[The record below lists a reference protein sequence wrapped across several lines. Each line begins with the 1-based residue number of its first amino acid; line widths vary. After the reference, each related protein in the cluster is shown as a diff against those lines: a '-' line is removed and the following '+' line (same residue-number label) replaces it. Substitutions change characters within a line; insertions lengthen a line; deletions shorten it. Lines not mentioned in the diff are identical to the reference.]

1 MRVHPCIV
9 SRTKP
14 RKPSKRSV
22 GGIAPRHASFKRL
35 LGSAL
40 DKLPFDDTARD
51 APPRRCCHEALLLD
65 GNFVPMRAFHFYQ
78 PEFFSVLAPDNQV
91 GTALGDLGVLVDRL
105 ELRS

>member
-1 MRVHPCIV
+1 MSPDLL
-9 SRTKP
+9 RT
-14 RKPSKRSV
+14 
-22 GGIAPRHASFKRL
+22 GAASFKRL

-105 ELRS
+105 ELRSDEERKGLSTRAKALF